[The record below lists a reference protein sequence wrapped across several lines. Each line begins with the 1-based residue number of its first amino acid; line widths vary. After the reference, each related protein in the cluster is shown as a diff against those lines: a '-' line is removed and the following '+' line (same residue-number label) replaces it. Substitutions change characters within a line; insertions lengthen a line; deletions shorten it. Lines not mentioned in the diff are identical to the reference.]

1 MTDEHILDGI
11 RAVLNELEV
20 ERVVFPETHVRE
32 DLGLDSLQ
40 RIALVIGVE
49 NRFRVLLGPED
60 EEQIDRVGDLVDV
73 IRKRLADGTH
83 A

>member
-20 ERVVFPETHVRE
+20 ECVVSPETHVRE
-32 DLGLDSLQ
+32 DLDLDSLQ
-40 RIALVIGVE
+40 RIELVIGVE
-49 NRFRVLLGPED
+49 NRFRVRLGPED

-73 IRKRLADGTH
+73 IRERLADGTH

>member
-1 MTDEHILDGI
+1 MTDEQILDGI
-11 RAVLNELEV
+11 QAVLNDLEV
-20 ERVVFPETHVRE
+20 GCVVSPEMHVRE
-32 DLGLDSLQ
+32 DLDLDSLQ

-60 EEQIDRVGDLVDV
+60 EEKIDRVGDLVDV
-73 IRKRLADGTH
+73 IRERLADGTH

>member
-11 RAVLNELEV
+11 RAVLNELEI
-20 ERVVFPETHVRE
+20 ECVVSSETHVRE
-32 DLGLDSLQ
+32 DLDLDSLQ

-60 EEQIDRVGDLVDV
+60 EEQLDLVGDLVDL
-73 IRKRLADGTH
+73 IRERLADATH

>member
-1 MTDEHILDGI
+1 MTDEYILDEI
-11 RAVLNELEV
+11 QAVLNELKIGC
-20 ERVVFPETHVRE
+20 VVSPETHVRA
-32 DLGLDSLQ
+32 DLELDSLQ

-60 EEQIDRVGDLVDV
+60 EEKIDRVGDLVDV
-73 IRKRLADGTH
+73 IRERLADGTH